1 MEPAP
6 QPDLL
11 RRQLEQTAALF
22 ADIRARFAE
31 SGVERG
37 GHVRAG
43 FTPIYARLA
52 GVHAA
57 QLFAGVDHHH
67 VESSFNPEQLAHV
80 QRALVVLRRAVLGSA
95 EALSLEQRVVA
106 CYLTETQPAFVL
118 ALLRAI
124 EGCVDDA
131 LIAHPEEAVV
141 FDAIVRVAGG
151 EGIRDLVCFFC
162 AHLLEQA
169 ISSEESTFPDLTAF
183 ADVHERVA
191 PDTQGRPE
199 TTRYEVW
206 CPGTDLSKAVFAQA
220 RAAALCLVREHG
232 VRFALSTREEAAL
245 LPARLPAYLTRRV
258 QQRVD
263 DLLRA
268 HALVLG

>member
-1 MEPAP
+1 MQPAP
-6 QPDLL
+6 QPDQL
-11 RRQLEQTAALF
+11 RQQLAESAALF
-22 ADIRARFAE
+22 ADIRARFARP
-31 SGVERG
+31 GTERG
-37 GHVRAG
+37 GYVRAG

-52 GVHAA
+52 GAHAT

-67 VESSFNPEQLAHV
+67 VESSFSPEQLAHI
-80 QRALVVLRRAVLGSA
+80 QRALVVLRRAVLGSDGA
-95 EALSLEQRVVA
+95 PSLEQRVVD
-106 CYLTETQPAFVL
+106 CYLTKTRPAFML

-124 EGCVDDA
+124 EDCVDDTLA
-131 LIAHPEEAVV
+131 AHPEEAVV

-169 ISSEESTFPDLTAF
+169 ISGEEPTFPDLTAF
-183 ADVHERVA
+183 ADVHERV
-191 PDTQGRPE
+191 TQGAAGRPE

-220 RAAALCLVREHG
+220 RAAALRLVREHE
-232 VRFALSTREEAAL
+232 VCFALSTREEAAL

-263 DLLRA
+263 ALLRG
-268 HALVLG
+268 HGLALG